1 MYSQEMTTEH
11 FKAFGTTS
19 TTAVCQ
25 AELEGEEDPVS
36 AIFQPLCITQ
46 GL

>member
-1 MYSQEMTTEH
+1 MYSQERTTEH

-19 TTAVCQ
+19 TTAVRQ
-25 AELEGEEDPVS
+25 AEHEGEEDPGS
-36 AIFQPLCITQ
+36 ATFQPLCITQ

>member
-19 TTAVCQ
+19 TTAVRQ
-25 AELEGEEDPVS
+25 AELEGEEDPGS
-36 AIFQPLCITQ
+36 ATFQPLYITQ